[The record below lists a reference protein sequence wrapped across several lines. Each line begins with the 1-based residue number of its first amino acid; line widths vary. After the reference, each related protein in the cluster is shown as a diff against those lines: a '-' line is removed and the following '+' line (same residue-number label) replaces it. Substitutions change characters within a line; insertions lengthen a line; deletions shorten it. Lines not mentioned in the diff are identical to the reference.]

1 MMYKTVDL
9 FAGAGG
15 LSYGF
20 EMTGKFLVVAAAEN
34 NRNAQKTYKAN
45 HLNPKLDM
53 IDDVR
58 KCDFKKLAE
67 KFDGIDVIIG
77 GPPCQGF
84 SNANR
89 QKNHIV
95 SMNNSLVKE
104 YFRAVKEIK
113 PKAFIMENVAM
124 LASKTHK
131 FYDSQKDHDEVVSLG
146 IEMKQD
152 ELVLSD
158 EMYKDCLLYTSRCV

>member
-53 IDDVR
+53 IDS
-58 KCDFKKLAE
+58 DF
-67 KFDGIDVIIG
+67 DI
-77 GPPCQGF
+77 
-84 SNANR
+84 
-89 QKNHIV
+89 
-95 SMNNSLVKE
+95 
-104 YFRAVKEIK
+104 
-113 PKAFIMENVAM
+113 
-124 LASKTHK
+124 
-131 FYDSQKDHDEVVSLG
+131 
-146 IEMKQD
+146 
-152 ELVLSD
+152 
-158 EMYKDCLLYTSRCV
+158 

>member
-77 GPPCQGF
+77 GPPCQ
-84 SNANR
+84 
-89 QKNHIV
+89 
-95 SMNNSLVKE
+95 
-104 YFRAVKEIK
+104 
-113 PKAFIMENVAM
+113 AFQMRIGKKII
-124 LASKTHK
+124 L
-131 FYDSQKDHDEVVSLG
+131 
-146 IEMKQD
+146 
-152 ELVLSD
+152 
-158 EMYKDCLLYTSRCV
+158 